1 MRAVELIGQTRDQMI
16 EKLVALKKEQFNL
29 RFQKATG
36 QLENTSRIRQVR
48 RDVARLKLALDGGM
62 IAPTAAK
69 AQAVGKKPKVK
80 VRAEK
85 SAVKAG
91 KKTAAKPVKKSA
103 AMPVAKHATKH
114 GDQAG
119 AKTTGKRG
127 LGKTAGAPK
136 TTVRK
141 TAPRSK

>member
-1 MRAVELIGQTRDQMI
+1 MI

-69 AQAVGKKPKVK
+69 TQAVGKKPK

-91 KKTAAKPVKKSA
+91 KKSAAKPVKKSA

-114 GDQAG
+114 VDQAG